1 MKIFIIGAGFTG
13 TQLAKTLVAEK
24 NVVVLID
31 NNPER
36 VRHAGDELD
45 CTVLEADGNNLGTL
59 EKAGVADADALV
71 VLTEDD
77 EINMITC
84 SLVDAAY
91 PGILKIARV
100 RNYAYYMR
108 TTDAVRRIALRS
120 ALESRPLYGID
131 HMVSPDVEASD
142 AIGQAIDHGAV
153 GAVVELGGGA
163 YGILSLPIG
172 EGSPLAELPLRRL
185 HEVPGWHYLVAY
197 VEGASEA
204 ALPDGNT
211 VLHAGDH
218 VGILARTADLPSI
231 AAFTGAPRGNL
242 RKIALFGA
250 ERIGGLIAARQ
261 LAAQRLSLRE
271 RLFGNGRVASNRKN
285 AEYTIVDPDAERCR
299 DMAERFPAAQVL
311 LGDVTDESLLAEE
324 DLAASDLVV
333 AASGD
338 PDRNLITAAY
348 LKSRGAARAIALIAD
363 STFGAIADKLGV
375 DVAVPVRDT
384 VVDAIM
390 SHLRGRNVKSVHSIC
405 NRTFEIIECFVGAN
419 ADVAGKTLREI
430 AHPGE
435 FLVLLVRRP
444 GASDWEVPRAD
455 TPVEGGAR
463 AVLITRRGD
472 PRTLRLFCGK
482 D

>member
-13 TQLAKTLVAEK
+13 THLAKTLVAEK

-31 NNPER
+31 NNAER
-36 VRHAGDELD
+36 VRRAGDALD
-45 CTVLEADGNNLGTL
+45 CTVLEADGNNLETL
-59 EKAGVADADALV
+59 EGAGVADADALV

-77 EINMITC
+77 ETNMITC

-100 RNYAYYMR
+100 RNYAYYLR
-108 TTDAVRRIALRS
+108 TTDAVRRLASR
-120 ALESRPLYGID
+120 AGLEGRPLYGID

-163 YGILSLPIG
+163 YGILSLPVA
-172 EGSPLAELPLRRL
+172 EGSPLAGRPLRSL
-185 HEVPGWHYLVAY
+185 HEVPGWHHLVAY
-197 VEGASEA
+197 VEGASEP
-204 ALPDGNT
+204 ALPDGST
-211 VLHAGDH
+211 VLRAGDH
-218 VGILARTADLPSI
+218 VGILARMADLPTL
-231 AAFTGAPRGNL
+231 AAFTGAPRGAL

-250 ERIGGLIAARQ
+250 GRVGGLIAARQ
-261 LAAQRLSLRE
+261 LAAPRRTLRE
-271 RLFGNGRVASNRKN
+271 RLFGGGRAAPRKG
-285 AEYTIVDPDAERCR
+285 AEYILVDPDAERCR
-299 DMAERFPAAQVL
+299 DMAERFPDAQVL
-311 LGDVTDESLLAEE
+311 CGDVSDESLLAEE
-324 DLAASDLVV
+324 DLASCDLVV
-333 AASGD
+333 ASSED

-348 LKSRGAARAIALIAD
+348 LKSRGAARAVALIAD

-405 NRTFEIIECFVGAN
+405 NRAFEIVECVVGAG
-419 ADVAGKTLREI
+419 AGAAGKTLREI
-430 AHPGE
+430 ARAGE
-435 FLVLLVRRP
+435 FLMLLVRRP
-444 GASDWEVPRAD
+444 GGSGWEVPRAD

-463 AVLITRRGD
+463 VVLITRRGD
-472 PRTLRLFCGK
+472 LRTLRLFCGK